1 MAPPPPPASAPEA
14 DALPTATPLPSLLGA
29 HRSVAV
35 PTATFWRKLAAY
47 SGPGYLVAVGYMDP
61 GNWATGLA
69 GGSAFGYRLLS
80 VVVVANLMAMFLQ
93 RLAAKL
99 GIVTGL
105 DLAQAC
111 RMRYGVATRI
121 FLWLLC
127 ETAIVACDL
136 AELIG
141 AAIALK
147 LLFDIPLVVGVG
159 LTGSRSAARA
169 RPAATWLPP
178 ARGDHRFAH
187 GGDQPLLRCG
197 VDPGAAQL
205 AGHCPGIVP
214 RTEIVSDPLMLYL
227 AVGILGA
234 TIMPHNLYLHSSIVQ
249 TRRFERSKRGIR
261 EAIRFSTIDVVM
273 ALTLAIFVNASILI
287 LAAATFHQHG
297 LTEVVGIEQAYQLL
311 TPALGAGVAGT
322 VFAIALLASGQN
334 SSITGTLA
342 GQIVMEGFTSLR
354 WPPWARRL
362 LARLL
367 AMVPAMFAVRAYGEE
382 GATRLLIFSQVILSL
397 QLPFA
402 VYPLVRMTG
411 STALMGKFAN
421 KPITA
426 IIAWT
431 LTAVL
436 IGLNAVLVADM
447 LWPRA

>member
-1 MAPPPPPASAPEA
+1 VAPPPPPASAPEA
-14 DALPTATPLPSLLGA
+14 DALPVATPLPSLLGA

-159 LTGSRSAARA
+159 LTGFEV
-169 RPAATWLPP
+169 LLVLGLQQ
-178 ARGDHRFAH
+178 RGFRRLEAIIVSLMAVISLCFAVELILA
-187 GGDQPLLRCG
+187 QPSWQG
-197 VDPGAAQL
+197 IA
-205 AGHCPGIVP
+205 HGIVP

-249 TRRFERSKRGIR
+249 TRRFERSQTGIR

-342 GQIVMEGFTSLR
+342 GQIAMEGFTSLR

-367 AMVPAMFAVRAYGEE
+367 AMVPAMFAVTAYGEE

>member
-1 MAPPPPPASAPEA
+1 MAPPPPPASASTA
-14 DALPTATPLPSLLGA
+14 DALPAATSVSLLGA

-35 PTATFWRKLAAY
+35 PPTTFWRKLAAY

-61 GNWATGLA
+61 GNWATGIA
-69 GGSAFGYRLLS
+69 GGSAFGYRLLC
-80 VVVVANLMAMFLQ
+80 VVIVANLMAMFLQ

-127 ETAIVACDL
+127 EVAIIACDL

-159 LTGSRSAARA
+159 LTGLEVLLVLGLQQRGFRRLEAIIVSLMAVISLCFAVELILSQ
-169 RPAATWLPP
+169 PSWQGV
-178 ARGDHRFAH
+178 ARG
-187 GGDQPLLRCG
+187 LL
-197 VDPGAAQL
+197 
-205 AGHCPGIVP
+205 P
-214 RTEIVSDPLMLYL
+214 RSEIVANPAMLYL

-234 TIMPHNLYLHSSIVQ
+234 TVMPHNLYLHSSIVQ
-249 TRRFERSKRGIR
+249 TRRFERSDRGIS
-261 EAIRFSTIDVVM
+261 EAIRFSTIDVMV

-287 LAAATFHQHG
+287 LAASTFHQHG

-311 TPALGAGVAGT
+311 TPALGAGAAGT

-342 GQIVMEGFTSLR
+342 GQIVMEGFTALR
-354 WPPWARRL
+354 WPAWARRL

-367 AMVPAMFAVRAYGEE
+367 AMGPAMVAVTAYGEE
-382 GATRLLIFSQVILSL
+382 GATRLLIFSQVVLSL

-402 VYPLVRMTG
+402 VYPLVRLTN
-411 STALMGKFAN
+411 SPLWMGKFAN
-421 KPITA
+421 KPVTAVIAWSLTA
-426 IIAWT
+426 I
-431 LTAVL
+431 L
-436 IGLNAVLVADM
+436 IGLNAILVAD
-447 LWPRA
+447 LF